1 MPLDQHVEGGHGERQ
16 ARLKIRPAPMHHLF
30 EMALRHEVAR
40 LIVWHAVSTR
50 PVVPST
56 VSYEDV
62 REGNAPYRAL
72 GHGTHSHPTGTRTV
86 RGRCLCQHQA
96 EMGLDGRYGEHMCTL
111 AKRRHLRQAKDAERL
126 GPKRHCSGYR
136 VLLFPCHGHH
146 TLPAN
151 REHLTRTC
159 QPCGTW

>member
-1 MPLDQHVEGGHGERQ
+1 MPLDEHIEGGHGERQ
-16 ARLKIRPAPMHHLF
+16 TRLKIRPASMHHLF

-86 RGRCLCQHQA
+86 R
-96 EMGLDGRYGEHMCTL
+96 ERYIC
-111 AKRRHLRQAKDAERL
+111 
-126 GPKRHCSGYR
+126 
-136 VLLFPCHGHH
+136 
-146 TLPAN
+146 
-151 REHLTRTC
+151 
-159 QPCGTW
+159 